1 MKVSLFV
8 YGTLRHGESNFTY
21 MKEASC
27 IAEQARTSGKLY
39 DTGEGYPAMTAESGA
54 VYGELYVL
62 DKENLERIHE
72 LEGYFAENHQ
82 NNLFD
87 LKEVTVMT
95 DTGEFHALTYVMN
108 ESRTSGM
115 KQIESGDW
123 KEYLFASELP
133 EETLYFAYGSCMD
146 TERFKLAGVD
156 HHFSEV
162 IGAGKTERYSV
173 KFTISVHDGG
183 RADLVEEHGGAE
195 GILYRVP
202 KEAVEYLYVR
212 EGVGTGMYRPAF
224 IGVKVNGREYK
235 QCLTFTV
242 IDKKEE
248 FRPPGHYSSEILKG
262 AEGRLSPEYV
272 KRIKRY
278 MDELPEM

>member
-1 MKVSLFV
+1 MNVHLFI

-21 MKEASC
+21 MKGALC
-27 IAEQARTSGKLY
+27 LAEQARTSGRLY

-54 VYGELYVL
+54 VYGELFEL
-62 DKENLERIHE
+62 DEENLEKIHE

-82 NNLFD
+82 DNLFE
-87 LKEVTVMT
+87 LKEITVMT
-95 DTGEFHALTYVMN
+95 DTGEFRALSYIMN
-108 ESRTSGM
+108 TSKTTRM
-115 KQIESGDW
+115 KQIQSGDW
-123 KEYLFASELP
+123 KEYMFASELP

-156 HHFSEV
+156 HHFAEV
-162 IGAGKTERYSV
+162 IGAGKIERYTV

-183 RADLVEEHGGAE
+183 RADLVEERGGAE

-224 IGVKVNGREYK
+224 VKVEVNGRVYE

-272 KRIKRY
+272 KRMKRY